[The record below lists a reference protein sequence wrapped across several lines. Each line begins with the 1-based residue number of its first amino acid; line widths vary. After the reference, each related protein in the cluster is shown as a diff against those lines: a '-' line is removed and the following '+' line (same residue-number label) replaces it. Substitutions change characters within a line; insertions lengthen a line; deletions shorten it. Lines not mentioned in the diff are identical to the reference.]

1 MATVIRP
8 CLYIVLSALVPGI
21 AHAQCAPGIPSAGNP
36 GCIPPNQPNSPYY
49 QGQDNAETQAP
60 TELPARWAD
69 RWGAISLDDVDSKA
83 GATIGK
89 SSEREASRGAL
100 SVCKEHGGSHCE
112 VIITYHN
119 QCAAVAQKDT
129 GGSAGLAS
137 AASIDEAK
145 DLAIQKCSDSS
156 CRVIYS
162 ACSYAEQVQ

>member
-1 MATVIRP
+1 VISRI
-8 CLYIVLSALVPGI
+8 LFALACAIGMSV
-21 AHAQCAPGIPSAGNP
+21 ASAQCAPGIPSAGNP
-36 GCIPPNQPNSPYY
+36 GCIPPNQPTSPYY
-49 QGQDNAETQAP
+49 QGQDNVETQAP
-60 TELPARWAD
+60 TELPAQWAD

-89 SSEREASRGAL
+89 SSKREASRGAL
-100 SVCKEHGGSHCE
+100 AVCKEHGGSHCE
-112 VIITYHN
+112 VVITYHN

-129 GGSAGLAS
+129 GGTAGLAS
-137 AASIDEAK
+137 AASIDEAI